1 MTPLRPELLEL
12 TPQALMALSNAGFV
26 KRGQKELD
34 NGNIPE
40 LEQDDDGTLT
50 AVFSDGTCTRL
61 AKDQA
66 LKESS
71 CTCGA
76 SGMCRHRVMLI
87 LSYQRA
93 NAGNALAEAEP
104 ESAERWHPGQWQKEL
119 ATLPESILKRAQQ
132 LADKGITVELFCR
145 PNEAPSAKLPMSDV
159 RFYSRS
165 SIRFARCDCVDG
177 SLCEH
182 VALAVQA
189 FTDAEAQQPGFTHL
203 VWQTRSRKIAARG
216 GPFDTPEGETCRLRL
231 RQLSQLLWHNGVS
244 QPPIG
249 FEAAFTRA
257 RRAAQAANWRW
268 VVSALAELREGVT
281 AFEQRA
287 SHYHPEQLLAQLAGL
302 NARLESAAHMA
313 QLADTGQTPPLPW
326 RTVVGLGIA
335 GEAQLDHLRLISL
348 GMRCWQDNHRY
359 GLCIWFSDPDTGSVM
374 HLSRSWPLAE
384 RAQSPLWQRRLF
396 SFQASTLAGG
406 QIITQSAS
414 RNAGG
419 ELLLGARHRLS
430 SNVPLSEDAWL
441 LLSAPLRQPGA
452 AALREHLRQRDPA
465 WVRPLDQVD
474 NLFILPVDSCVA
486 VGWDAARQTLDA
498 LVLSGEGQDNLLQLS
513 LPVCA
518 SAPYAVERMA
528 ALLQQQDDPVVM
540 VSGLVT
546 LSGGMLCLEPLVMMT
561 RSRAWALNAE
571 PLSVGP
577 LPAGNILP
585 PPSLAQSLLQR
596 ARTLLIQILH
606 NGLRYQ
612 QKSLFREAQTLSVD
626 LANAGFSHLARLL
639 RQLGES
645 ETATSEDTL
654 STIAQLCI
662 QLEMMID

>member
-1 MTPLRPELLEL
+1 
-12 TPQALMALSNAGFV
+12 MALSNAGFV

-104 ESAERWHPGQWQKEL
+104 ESAERWHPGQWQEEL

-257 RRAAQAANWRW
+257 QPRRLTGAGSSPRLPSCAKASRLLSSAPAITILNNCSPSLQALTPDLRAPPTWRSLPIPARPRLCRGVPSSVWGSPAKPSSTICGLFHWACAAGRITIATAYASGLAIPIPAALCICRAAGRWLKERKVRYGNAVCLAFRPVRWRAGKLLRNPRAVTPAANCCWAR
-268 VVSALAELREGVT
+268 AT
-281 AFEQRA
+281 A
-287 SHYHPEQLLAQLAGL
+287 
-302 NARLESAAHMA
+302 
-313 QLADTGQTPPLPW
+313 
-326 RTVVGLGIA
+326 
-335 GEAQLDHLRLISL
+335 
-348 GMRCWQDNHRY
+348 
-359 GLCIWFSDPDTGSVM
+359 
-374 HLSRSWPLAE
+374 
-384 RAQSPLWQRRLF
+384 
-396 SFQASTLAGG
+396 
-406 QIITQSAS
+406 
-414 RNAGG
+414 
-419 ELLLGARHRLS
+419 
-430 SNVPLSEDAWL
+430 
-441 LLSAPLRQPGA
+441 
-452 AALREHLRQRDPA
+452 
-465 WVRPLDQVD
+465 
-474 NLFILPVDSCVA
+474 
-486 VGWDAARQTLDA
+486 
-498 LVLSGEGQDNLLQLS
+498 
-513 LPVCA
+513 
-518 SAPYAVERMA
+518 
-528 ALLQQQDDPVVM
+528 
-540 VSGLVT
+540 
-546 LSGGMLCLEPLVMMT
+546 
-561 RSRAWALNAE
+561 
-571 PLSVGP
+571 
-577 LPAGNILP
+577 
-585 PPSLAQSLLQR
+585 
-596 ARTLLIQILH
+596 
-606 NGLRYQ
+606 
-612 QKSLFREAQTLSVD
+612 
-626 LANAGFSHLARLL
+626 
-639 RQLGES
+639 
-645 ETATSEDTL
+645 
-654 STIAQLCI
+654 
-662 QLEMMID
+662 